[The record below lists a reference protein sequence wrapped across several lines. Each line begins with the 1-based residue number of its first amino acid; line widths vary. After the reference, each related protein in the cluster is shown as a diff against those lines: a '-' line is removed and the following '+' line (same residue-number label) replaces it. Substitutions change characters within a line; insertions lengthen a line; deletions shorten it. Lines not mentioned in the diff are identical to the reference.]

1 MNETNF
7 KYNDIINL
15 PRHISKN
22 RRHMSNHDRAAQ
34 FMPFAA
40 LTGFGAMINETS
52 RLTSQKHE
60 LNGEELRLLN
70 QHLNLIIENI
80 REKPEISVTYFISDK
95 RKSGGRYETFS
106 GNVRRVDTFNKE
118 IIFTNNFTIKIE
130 DILMIETAQGEDL

>member
-15 PRHISKN
+15 PRHISEK
-22 RRHMSNHDRAAQ
+22 RQRMSNHDRAAQ

-52 RLTSQKHE
+52 RLTSEKHE

-70 QHLNLIIENI
+70 QRLNLIIENI
-80 REKPEISVTYFISDK
+80 REKPEISVTYFINDK
-95 RKSGGRYETFS
+95 KKNGGRYETFS
-106 GNVRRVDTFNKE
+106 GSVRRVDTFNKE
-118 IIFTNNFTIKIE
+118 IIFTDNFTIKIE
-130 DILMIETAQGEDL
+130 DILMIETVQGEDL